1 MLQYLIFIALAPAAI
16 ALSAGIGVYAW
27 QRRTVPAARSL
38 AWLAG
43 AIAGW
48 LTCNTLELVCPTEAG
63 TLTWSKLTYVFI
75 ELSALAWL
83 AFALDYTGE
92 KRWLTRQR
100 FGLLLV
106 VPVIITLLALTNDLH
121 SLIWRSYTFHRE
133 AGVVAIRVLTYGPVF
148 WFQVGFNYLLVMVGA
163 GLIGRAYLA
172 APPPFHQQARWA
184 IIGAV
189 TPLAINLV
197 YITRL
202 VPGLYKDYSP
212 LGFAL
217 AGTAFG
223 VAIFRH
229 RLLRLMP
236 IARQAVMDSMCE
248 GMIVLDEGEHIID
261 LNPAARFIIDH
272 TADDAFGRPLDQ
284 VWPLWKTLVGA
295 DATTPSSLREVWV
308 ERGATSYCFDVRISS
323 LADRRGRQTG
333 QLILLRDITRHK
345 EIEEELRRFNLEL
358 QARNAELDAFAH
370 TAAHDLK
377 RPLSVILG
385 FNQLAARR
393 LAAVPDPDPFI
404 EECVRT
410 IERTGGKMADIVNEL
425 LMLASVRQA
434 EVVPAPIDTAA
445 LVAAARENLKTLTAE
460 RQATISQPDAWPR
473 AMGHAQWIEQV
484 WTNLL
489 SNALKYGGNP
499 PRIDLGAE
507 PFTDPETGQ
516 AMIRY
521 WVRDNGPGLT
531 PDERNRLFT
540 AFARMHPEQ
549 AEGHGLGLFLIRRI
563 IEKLG
568 GQVGVETTLGEG
580 SLFYFSLPAAGA
592 GLP

>member
-1 MLQYLIFIALAPAAI
+1 MLQYLIFLVLAPAAI
-16 ALSAGIGVYAW
+16 TLTAGIGVYAW
-27 QRRTVPAARSL
+27 RHRSAPTARTLSCLSA
-38 AWLAG
+38 

-48 LTCNTLELVCPTEAG
+48 LTCNTLELLCQTEAG
-63 TLTWSKLTYVFI
+63 TLTWAKITYTFI
-75 ELSALAWL
+75 ELSAIAWL
-83 AFALDYTGE
+83 AFALDYTGIR
-92 KRWLTRQR
+92 RWLTPRR
-100 FGLLLV
+100 FGPLLIIPLIIVLLV
-106 VPVIITLLALTNDLH
+106 YTNDLH
-121 SLIWRSYTFHRE
+121 GLIWSSYTFHH
-133 AGVVAIRVLTYGPVF
+133 ADGLVVIRMLVYGPAF
-148 WFQVGFNYLLVMVGA
+148 WFQVGFNYLLVVIGA
-163 GLIGRAYLA
+163 GLIGRAYLT
-172 APPPFHQQARWA
+172 APPPFSQQARWA

-189 TPLAINLV
+189 MPLTVNLV
-197 YITRL
+197 YIGRL
-202 VPGLYKDYSP
+202 IPDIYKDYTP
-212 LGFAL
+212 LAFAL
-217 AGTAFG
+217 ASAAFA

-229 RLLRLMP
+229 HLLSLMP
-236 IARQAVMDSMCE
+236 IAHRAVMDSMCE
-248 GMIVLDEGEHIID
+248 GMIVVDDLAQIVD
-261 LNPAARFIIDH
+261 LNPTARFIIGDLV
-272 TADDAFGRPLDQ
+272 DDVRGQPLAQ
-284 VWPLWKTLVGA
+284 VWPRWQTLKGA
-295 DATTPSSLREVWV
+295 REVPGSPSREVWV
-308 ERGATSYCFDVRISS
+308 ERGTAKYCFDVRISL

-333 QLILLRDITRHK
+333 QLILLRDVTRHK

-445 LVAAARENLKTLTAE
+445 LVAAAHENLKTLAAE
-460 RQATISQPDAWPR
+460 RKATINQPDEWPR

-531 PDERNRLFT
+531 PEERNRLFT

-563 IEKLG
+563 VEKLG
-568 GQVGVETTLGEG
+568 GQVGVNTALGEG

-592 GLP
+592 GLL